1 MITLAIDR
9 YDRHF
14 PFFDGTLPLS
24 PGLEDLR
31 VLQAGP
37 TSPLRDGAE
46 RHERMLRDGEFDA
59 AETSLASYIVAVANG
74 LPFTAIPVFP
84 RRLFSQG
91 QIYVNADAG
100 IGSPADLAGRTI
112 GLQSFQTTLAVL
124 AKGDLASEYGVD
136 LRSIRWRV
144 RSDDTVAT
152 DYPEG
157 FDIAPLDRDTHLA
170 DALANGTIDALF
182 FSRTPT
188 PSPELRGKIRRLFED
203 PRAEEVR
210 YAERN
215 GYWPVMHLIALKNDT
230 VAARPEL
237 PRELMAAFDTATRIS
252 NEYLS
257 DPNWSRQP
265 WAKYTLEEE
274 NESFSSA
281 LWNSGLRANQANL
294 DRFLGYALDQG
305 LIDRP
310 INASEL
316 FHPSVADT

>member
-14 PFFDGTLPLS
+14 PFFDGTVTLPS
-24 PGLEDLR
+24 GLEDLH
-31 VLQAGP
+31 VLQVGP
-37 TSPLRDGAE
+37 TSPLRDGDE
-46 RHERMLRDGEFDA
+46 RHERMLRDAEFDA

-91 QIYVNADAG
+91 QIFVNTGAHIDT
-100 IGSPADLAGRTI
+100 PADLNGRTV

-136 LRSIRWRV
+136 LKSIKWRV

-157 FDIAPLDRDTHLA
+157 FDISPLGADADLA
-170 DALANGTIDALF
+170 DGLAAGTIDALF

-188 PSPELRGKIRRLFED
+188 PAPELRGNIRRLFAD

-210 YAERN
+210 YVERN
-215 GYWPVMHLIALKNDT
+215 GYWPVMHLVALKKQT
-230 VAARPEL
+230 VADRPEL
-237 PRELMAAFDTATRIS
+237 PRMLMEAFDAAARQAT
-252 NEYLS
+252 EYLS

-274 NESFSSA
+274 TDAFA
-281 LWNSGLRANQANL
+281 RDLWTSGLTANRQNL

-310 INASEL
+310 IASSAL
-316 FHPSVADT
+316 FDPSVIDT